1 MRTNLYLVHN
11 PYKRYKRKFLR
22 SENEKWVIF
31 NQNKFLINYMVNKL
45 DYNNN
50 PPSTEDLCKFLH
62 INGKLKEMVLEIY
75 DMCKLKPYDTRNHD
89 PQISIVKN
97 NSWIGPSL
105 QRNIQNSN

>member
-45 DYNNN
+45 DYNNSGST
-50 PPSTEDLCKFLH
+50 STEDLCKFLH
-62 INGKLKEMVLEIY
+62 INGKLKGKKANDVY
-75 DMCKLKPYDTRNHD
+75 DKLNRFYYYDAKEAKMPIFDYMKHKLKE
-89 PQISIVKN
+89 V
-97 NSWIGPSL
+97 
-105 QRNIQNSN
+105 